1 MNAEDGFLI
10 FGCGKGLYGVA
21 AADSSEVVSLPA
33 LARVPGAPAHVI
45 GIFALR
51 GEVVPVIHLLR
62 ALQLEEEPEGAGGEK
77 QRRAIVLRLSKGIVA
92 ISANRV
98 LGVSAI
104 EAASRKDA
112 AISGRA
118 YLRGPIR
125 SGVGHVTLIDG
136 EVFFEFLLGAK

>member
-10 FGCGKGLYGVA
+10 FGCGNALYGVA
-21 AADSSEVVSLPA
+21 ASDSSEVVSIPA
-33 LARVPGAPAHVI
+33 LARVPGAPAHVL

-62 ALQLEEEPEGAGGEK
+62 ALQLEEVLDAAAEK
-77 QRRAIVLRLSKGIVA
+77 QRRAIVLRLTRGIVA
-92 ISANRV
+92 IAASRV

-104 EAASRKDA
+104 DATLRKDA
-112 AISGRA
+112 TISGRA
-118 YLRGPIR
+118 YLHGPIR

-136 EVFFEFLLGAK
+136 EGFFEFLLGAQ